1 MNLTGAGKV
10 LLILFIAGLL
20 GAGYYFLG
28 PDPKKAITELTT
40 KSPEGGPSAST
51 TTEST
56 ASDEASSSASSES
69 SAEATSTAGA
79 FSYTAPEPV
88 DGKLKGVVELGA
100 SGFNSFVVN
109 IDKDKNWKLEHAEFG
124 NSMVIENMASD
135 YDIRIGLKRYIGNMM
150 DHGVSGKDIH
160 FVVSSGALKAE
171 VTGKIIKVLK
181 DMGYMVNTVTPDQE
195 GSLGLK
201 CALPASF
208 NDKGFFTDIGSG
220 NTKIAWT
227 EGGAIKTLET
237 YGAKY
242 YEKGVADDKVY
253 EEVGAMSKQVPKSKR
268 EICFIIG
275 GVPFDLAKE
284 VRNGK
289 ERYTVLKAAEAYKL
303 DKAKSKAGGNIY
315 KAVADATGCKTF
327 VFDWDA
333 NFTIGFLLGLK

>member
-1 MNLTGAGKV
+1 MNLTGAGKIA
-10 LLILFIAGLL
+10 LILLLAGVL

-28 PDPKKAITELTT
+28 PDAKKDQIELST
-40 KSPEGGPSAST
+40 KSPEGGPISAT
-51 TTEST
+51 NDNVAT
-56 ASDEASSSASSES
+56 DENSAGSESSSATTE
-69 SAEATSTAGA
+69 TTA
-79 FSYTAPEPV
+79 FTYTAPEPV

-109 IDKDKNWKLEHAEFG
+109 IDKDKNWKLEKAEFG

-135 YDIRIGLKRYIGNMM
+135 YDIRIGLKKYIAGMI
-150 DHGVSGKDIH
+150 DHGVGGKDIH
-160 FVVSSGALKAE
+160 FVVSSGALKADI
-171 VTGKIIKVLK
+171 TSKIIKVLK
-181 DMGYMVNTVTPDQE
+181 DMGYTVNTVTPDQE
-195 GSLGLK
+195 ATLGLK
-201 CALPASF
+201 CALPTSF
-208 NDKGFFTDIGSG
+208 AGKGFFTDIGSG

-227 EGGAIKTLET
+227 EGGAIKALET

-242 YEKGVADDKVY
+242 YEKSTSDDAVY
-253 EEVGAMSKQVPKSKR
+253 SEVGAKAKQIPASKR

-275 GVPFDLAKE
+275 GVPYDLAKE

-303 DKAKSKAGGNIY
+303 DKAKSKAGTNIY
-315 KAVADATGCKTF
+315 KAIADATGCKQF

>member
-1 MNLTGAGKV
+1 MNLTGAGKIA
-10 LLILFIAGLL
+10 LILVIAAAL

-28 PDPKKAITELTT
+28 PNPEKDKVTTELAT
-40 KSPEGGPSAST
+40 KSPEGGPSSSA
-51 TTEST
+51 EENV
-56 ASDEASSSASSES
+56 ASDNNAASSEPS
-69 SAEATSTAGA
+69 SSDTETSS

-88 DGKLKGVVELGA
+88 EGTLKGVVELGA

-109 IDKDKNWKLEHAEFG
+109 IDKDKNWKLEKAEFG
-124 NSMVIENMASD
+124 NSMVIENMATD
-135 YDIRIGLKRYIGNMM
+135 YDIRVGLKKYIGNMI
-150 DHGVSGKDIH
+150 DHGVSGKNIH
-160 FVVSSGALKAE
+160 FVVSSGAQKADI
-171 VTGKIIKVLK
+171 TLKIIKVLK

-195 GSLGLK
+195 GTLGLK

-208 NDKGFFTDIGSG
+208 SNKAFFTDIGSG
-220 NTKIAWT
+220 NTKIAWA
-227 EGGAIKTLET
+227 EGGAIKNIET

-242 YEKGVADDKVY
+242 YEKGTSDDKVY
-253 EEVGAMSKQVPKSKR
+253 EEVGALAKQIPTSKR

-275 GVPFDLAKE
+275 GVPYDLAKE

-315 KAVADATGCKTF
+315 KAIADATGCKTF

>member
-1 MNLTGAGKV
+1 MNLTGAGKI
-10 LLILFIAGLL
+10 LLILFIAGAL
-20 GAGYYFLG
+20 GAGYYFFG
-28 PDPKKAITELTT
+28 PDPNKDKATSAISTT
-40 KSPEGGPSAST
+40 APEGGPSSSNA
-51 TTEST
+51 EST
-56 ASDEASSSASSES
+56 ATDDNTASSES
-69 SAEATSTAGA
+69 STAATETAA

-109 IDKDKNWKLEHAEFG
+109 IDKDKNWKLEKAEFG
-124 NSMVIENMASD
+124 NSMVIENMATD
-135 YDIRIGLKRYIGNMM
+135 YDIRVGLKKYIGNMI

-160 FVVSSGALKAE
+160 FVVSSGAQKAE
-171 VTGKIIKVLK
+171 VTLKIIKVLK

-201 CALPASF
+201 CALPQSF
-208 NDKGFFTDIGSG
+208 SGKGFFTDIGSG

-227 EGGAIKTLET
+227 EGGNIKTIET

-242 YEKGVADDKVY
+242 YEKGTSDDAVY
-253 EEVGAMSKQVPKSKR
+253 EEVGAKAKQVPTSKR
-268 EICFIIG
+268 DICFIIG
-275 GVPFDLAKE
+275 GVPYDLAKE

-303 DKAKSKAGGNIY
+303 DKAKSKAGANIY
-315 KAVADATGCKTF
+315 KAIADATGCKTF

>member
-1 MNLTGAGKV
+1 MNLTGAGKI
-10 LLILFIAGLL
+10 LLILFIAGAL

-28 PDPKKAITELTT
+28 PDPNKDKATSAISTT
-40 KSPEGGPSAST
+40 APEGGPSSST
-51 TTEST
+51 AEST
-56 ASDEASSSASSES
+56 ATDDNTASSES
-69 SAEATSTAGA
+69 STTATETAA

-109 IDKDKNWKLEHAEFG
+109 IDKDKNWKLEKAEFG
-124 NSMVIENMASD
+124 NSMVIENMATD
-135 YDIRIGLKRYIGNMM
+135 YDIRVGLKKYIGNMI

-160 FVVSSGALKAE
+160 FVVSSGAQKVE
-171 VTGKIIKVLK
+171 VTLKIIKVLK

-201 CALPASF
+201 CALPQSF
-208 NDKGFFTDIGSG
+208 SGKGFFTDIGSG

-227 EGGAIKTLET
+227 EGGTIKTIET

-242 YEKGVADDKVY
+242 YEKGTSDDAVY
-253 EEVGAMSKQVPKSKR
+253 EEVGAKAKQVPTSKR
-268 EICFIIG
+268 DICFIIG
-275 GVPFDLAKE
+275 GVPYDLAKE

-303 DKAKSKAGGNIY
+303 DKAKSKAGANIY
-315 KAVADATGCKTF
+315 KAIADATGCKTF

>member
-1 MNLTGAGKV
+1 MNLTGAGKIA
-10 LLILFIAGLL
+10 LILLLAGVL
-20 GAGYYFLG
+20 GAGYYFFG
-28 PDPKKAITELTT
+28 PNAQKDSMELST
-40 KSPEGGPSAST
+40 KSPEGGPISST
-51 TTEST
+51 NDNV
-56 ASDEASSSASSES
+56 ASDDNSASSETTS
-69 SAEATSTAGA
+69 SSSETAS
-79 FSYTAPEPV
+79 FNYTAPEPV

-109 IDKDKNWKLEHAEFG
+109 IDKDQNWKLEKAEFG

-135 YDIRIGLKRYIGNMM
+135 YDIRIGLKKYIAGMI
-150 DHGVSGKDIH
+150 DHGVSGKEIH
-160 FVVSSGALKAE
+160 FVVSSGALKAD

-181 DMGYMVNTVTPDQE
+181 DMGYMVNTVTPEQE
-195 GSLGLK
+195 GTLGLK
-201 CALPASF
+201 CALPQAF
-208 NDKGFFTDIGSG
+208 TGKGFFTDIGSG

-227 EGGAIKTLET
+227 EGGAIKSLES

-242 YEKGVADDKVY
+242 YEKGTSDDAVY
-253 EEVGAMSKQVPKSKR
+253 SEVGAKAKQVPSAKR

-289 ERYTVLKAAEAYKL
+289 ERFTVLKPAEAYKL
-303 DKAKSKAGGNIY
+303 DKAKSKAGANIY
-315 KAVADATGCKTF
+315 KAIADATGCKQF

>member
-1 MNLTGAGKV
+1 MNLTGAGKI
-10 LLILFIAGLL
+10 LLILFIAGAL
-20 GAGYYFLG
+20 GAGYYFFG
-28 PDPKKAITELTT
+28 PDPNKDKGTSTISTT
-40 KSPEGGPSAST
+40 APEGGPSSSN
-51 TTEST
+51 TEST
-56 ASDEASSSASSES
+56 ATDDNTASSES
-69 SAEATSTAGA
+69 STTAAEATA

-88 DGKLKGVVELGA
+88 EGKLKGVVELGA

-109 IDKDKNWKLEHAEFG
+109 IDKDKNWKLEKAEFG
-124 NSMVIENMASD
+124 NSMVIENMATD
-135 YDIRIGLKRYIGNMM
+135 YDIRIGLKKYIGNMI

-160 FVVSSGALKAE
+160 FVVSSGAQKAE
-171 VTGKIIKVLK
+171 VTLKIIKVLK

-201 CALPASF
+201 CALPQSF
-208 NDKGFFTDIGSG
+208 SGKGFFTDIGSG

-227 EGGAIKTLET
+227 EGGTIKTIET

-242 YEKGVADDKVY
+242 YEKGTSDDAVY
-253 EEVGAMSKQVPKSKR
+253 EEVGAKSKQVPTSKR
-268 EICFIIG
+268 DICFIIG
-275 GVPFDLAKE
+275 GVPYDLAKE

-303 DKAKSKAGGNIY
+303 DKAKSKAGANIY
-315 KAVADATGCKTF
+315 KAIADATGCKTF